1 MRETRRNQGPVRI
14 LRQGS
19 RFPRYPDQVSRAN
32 DEGGIA
38 EHCIKG
44 PSHFFPLHMFIINTF
59 QEQEQQAAAEVS
71 DARESSD

>member
-19 RFPRYPDQVSRAN
+19 RFPRYPDQVPRAN
-32 DEGGIA
+32 EGGIA

-44 PSHFFPLHMFIINTF
+44 PSHFLPLYTFIINTF
-59 QEQEQQAAAEVS
+59 QEQEQQAVAGVS